1 MLDMRIQTF
10 LTVCATMNYTRASEV
25 LNITQPAV
33 SQHIRYLEQEYD
45 CRLFSYSGKKLRL
58 TAAGRM
64 LQQTAT
70 AMRNDEMLLKK
81 QMLEKD
87 AQDIP
92 VHFGVIMTIG
102 EYVIARPL
110 ARYLKSHPHADVRM
124 TIGNTEKLIR
134 ELRSGELHFALMEGY
149 FDRNDFDSMTYAT
162 VPFIPVCAAK
172 HLFRNKPEKMSDLL
186 SENLLIREHG
196 SGTRDVLEKQL
207 AAMGM
212 TTEDFAGHTEIGGM
226 HAILQMLEE
235 DAGISFLYRPA
246 ARAQLAGGT
255 LMEIQLKDFDV
266 RHDFAFIWEKGSTYT
281 ETYRNICRELME
293 NGKTAD

>member
-10 LTVCATMNYTRASEV
+10 LTVCATMNYTRASEI

-33 SQHIRYLEQEYD
+33 SQHIRYLEQEYG
-45 CRLFSYSGKKLRL
+45 CRLFSYSGKKLQL
-58 TAAGRM
+58 TSAGRM

-81 QMLEKD
+81 QILKRD
-87 AQDIP
+87 AEEIP
-92 VHFGVIMTIG
+92 VHFGVTMTIG
-102 EYVIARPL
+102 EYVIAKPL
-110 ARYLKSHPHADVRM
+110 AKYLKEHPHADIRM

-149 FDRNDFDSMTYAT
+149 FDRRDFDFMTYAT
-162 VPFIPVCAAK
+162 VPFIPVCAAGHVFEK
-172 HLFRNKPEKMSDLL
+172 QPEKIADLL
-186 SENLLIREHG
+186 NENLLIREPG

-212 TTEDFAGHTEIGGM
+212 AAGDFSGHTEIGGM

-235 DAGISFLYRPA
+235 DAGISFLYRSA
-246 ARAQLAGGT
+246 ASAQIANGVLR
-255 LMEIQLKDFDV
+255 EIQLKDFDV
-266 RHDFAFIWEKGSTYT
+266 KHDFAFIWEKGSTYT
-281 ETYRNICRELME
+281 EIYRRICTEFMK
-293 NGKTAD
+293 NGEKTD